1 MARRIVERKRRGDD
15 IVVVVSAMA
24 NTTDELIQLAFSI
37 DKNPPERELDMLL
50 TAGERISM
58 ALMSIA
64 IQKLGFDSV
73 SFTGSQS
80 GIITDDDHTRAR
92 IIDVRPTRIVET
104 LNSGAIAIV
113 AGFQGVSG
121 KKDVTTLG
129 RGGSDT
135 TAVALGIALG
145 AGICEIYTDVE
156 GVFSADPDRVKSASL
171 IDRLTFEETLDMAY
185 FGAGVIH
192 SRAVELA
199 RVSGL
204 PMLIATSL
212 EEKEGTR
219 IMKKIA
225 GMERPRFVGIS
236 RREDIC
242 MCGSRLKDI
251 SSVRELFKKLEK
263 SRIRVGF
270 PRTSKTADGWDISFW
285 AESNDIACLEAM
297 KKNLDL
303 EINENVCLLGLVGE
317 EIAQRAGVVAD
328 ILDFLSEKGVEPI
341 MIGATQVSI
350 VIIVERACGERLEGA
365 LHDRFVMGEAF

>member
-1 MARRIVERKRRGDD
+1 VARRIVERKRRGDD

>member
-156 GVFSADPDRVKSASL
+156 GVFSADPDSVKTAQP
-171 IDRLTFEETLDMAY
+171 IERLTFEETLDMAY